1 MQRLAQLL
9 RDTMKSIAAAAAP
22 GGAAGDGAR
31 PPHVHDAAHPAVND
45 PDGQRAP
52 REMILAHA
60 RCAGAPQPK
69 QARGGLG
76 LPAAAER
83 AAGAAAGA
91 LRALTAASNAAKAA
105 LGAEAGLAPLL
116 QRLADGAGK
125 ERLRADARAI
135 LGMNLKHQLLHWTAG
150 RKG

>member
-1 MQRLAQLL
+1 
-9 RDTMKSIAAAAAP
+9 MKHT
-22 GGAAGDGAR
+22 R
-31 PPHVHDAAHPAVND
+31 
-45 PDGQRAP
+45 R
-52 REMILAHA
+52 
-60 RCAGAPQPK
+60 AGAPQPK

-91 LRALTAASNAAKAA
+91 LRALTAASNAAKAG
-105 LGAEAGLAPLL
+105 LGAEAGLALLL

-135 LGMNLKHQLLHWTAG
+135 LGTSLQHPIMTLDRG
-150 RKG
+150 EKGTG